1 MISEARTE
9 KAVEF
14 LRDTAEKYGQARG
27 YVSYCEGNLRRVKA
41 LEMAGKAGGLG
52 DREAAAYASP
62 AYCTALEAL
71 QNAVCEAETIKAQ
84 REAAE
89 LTIEV
94 WRSQNSS
101 KRMGVV

>member
-1 MISEARTE
+1 MISEERTE
-9 KAVEF
+9 RAVEF

-27 YVSYCEGNLRRVKA
+27 YVAYCEGNLRRVKA
-41 LEMAGKAGGLG
+41 LEMVSKAGGLG
-52 DREAAAYASP
+52 EREAAAYASAP
-62 AYCTALEAL
+62 YCTALEAL
-71 QNAVCEAETIKAQ
+71 QNAVCECETIKAR